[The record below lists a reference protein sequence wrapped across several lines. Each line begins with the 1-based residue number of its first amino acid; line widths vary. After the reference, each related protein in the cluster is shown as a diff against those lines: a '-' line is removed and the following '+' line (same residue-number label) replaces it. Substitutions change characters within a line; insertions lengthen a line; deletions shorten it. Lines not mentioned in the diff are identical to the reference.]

1 MDYLCEINFARSLAR
16 MESALSLAI
25 ERWLLKGLFEVL
37 RLKHEIENVRFAE
50 AGDDGGTARRVQGVG
65 EGWGGEGRGP
75 TCKRTA
81 KPIPHPNSASVTVSN
96 PISDM
101 VIREWARKCEA
112 FNQRDSL
119 SSSVPRFSPRRP
131 CELMNRIDLNDTRV
145 WQFVS

>member
-1 MDYLCEINFARSLAR
+1 MDYLCEINFARGEPAEPCAHGISTFVSR
-16 MESALSLAI
+16 EG
-25 ERWLLKGLFEVL
+25 WLLKGLFGVL
-37 RLKHEIENVRFAE
+37 RLKHEIENVRFSRRWA
-50 AGDDGGTARRVQGVG
+50 ATLVRRDGARGKMGRDPRG
-65 EGWGGEGRGP
+65 EGGGGERA
-75 TCKRTA
+75 TCKRTT

-131 CELMNRIDLNDTRV
+131 CT
-145 WQFVS
+145 S